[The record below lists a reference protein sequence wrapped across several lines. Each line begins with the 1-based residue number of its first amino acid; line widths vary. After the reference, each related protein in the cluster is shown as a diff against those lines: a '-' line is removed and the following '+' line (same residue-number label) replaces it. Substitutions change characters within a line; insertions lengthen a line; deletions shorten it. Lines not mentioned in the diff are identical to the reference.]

1 MSMYLP
7 NPSLHPTGSEPAEF
21 LEVPERV
28 ADIQAAPT
36 GWAGGAT
43 ARLDLQ
49 TRLDIARRAHGYIA
63 GLVQN
68 HDGGPEDVRSIIH
81 DLHADGPVVDR
92 PGRLPGGA
100 LVERWG

>member
-21 LEVPERV
+21 LEVPEPV
-28 ADIQAAPT
+28 AGPQAAPT
-36 GWAGGAT
+36 GRAGGA
-43 ARLDLQ
+43 ARMDLQ

-68 HDGGPEDVRSIIH
+68 HDGGPEDVRSIIR
-81 DLHADGPVVDR
+81 DLHAERPVVDR
-92 PGRLPGGA
+92 PGRFPGGA

>member
-7 NPSLHPTGSEPAEF
+7 NPSLHPTGSEPGEF

-28 ADIQAAPT
+28 AIQAVPARR
-36 GWAGGAT
+36 AGGAV
-43 ARLDLQ
+43 RLDLQ

-81 DLHADGPVVDR
+81 DLHAEGPIVDR
-92 PGRLPGGA
+92 PGRLAGGA

>member
-7 NPSLHPTGSEPAEF
+7 NPSLHPTGSEPGEF
-21 LEVPERV
+21 LEVPEPV
-28 ADIQAAPT
+28 AGTRAAPT
-36 GWAGGAT
+36 RRAGGA
-43 ARLDLQ
+43 AQMDLQ

-63 GLVQN
+63 SLVQN

-81 DLHADGPVVDR
+81 DLHAEGPVVDR
-92 PGRLPGGA
+92 PGRFPGGA